1 MQKFWRSKIPKM
13 RAAPMADF
21 LKELWTEIQDD
32 SVFNGA
38 ASIAYFLLLSI
49 FPAAIFL
56 ISLIPYL
63 PIPHLQQAITDL
75 LYQALPEQSAKLL
88 ERTVLQAV
96 AHKKGGLLT
105 FGFFLMLW
113 SASAGIFSAIE
124 QMNITYD
131 IKEHRPFWK
140 VRLTALFLLLII
152 FLLIVGSLSLVIFGG
167 VPQGWLAGLIGWNKP
182 LLIFFAV
189 LRWII
194 LAAFLLLGLEL
205 TFYLGPD
212 VSQGFRYVSPGSL
225 IGTILIASASLG
237 FQLYISHFRDYSAT
251 YGSLGAVIIL
261 MFWLYLVSIALLTG
275 SEINAISSKHPREK
289 EYSASRNK

>member
-1 MQKFWRSKIPKM
+1 MPTAPKQ
-13 RAAPMADF
+13 DF
-21 LKELWTEIQDD
+21 LKEMWKEIQDD
-32 SVFNGA
+32 NVFNGA
-38 ASIAYFLLLSI
+38 AAIAYFLLFSI

-63 PIPHLQQAITDL
+63 PIPHLQQAIMDL
-75 LYQALPEQSAKLL
+75 LYQVLPEQSAKLL
-88 ERTVLQAV
+88 EGTVLNAI
-96 AHKKGGLLT
+96 ANKKGGVLT

-131 IKEHRPFWK
+131 RKEHRPFWK

-152 FLLIVGSLSLVIFGG
+152 FFLIVGSLSLVIFGG
-167 VPQGWLAGLIGWNKP
+167 VLQSGLARLIGWSTP

-189 LRWII
+189 LRWMI
-194 LAAFLLLGLEL
+194 LAAFLILGLEL

-212 VSQGFRYVSPGSL
+212 VPHRFRFISYGSL
-225 IGTILIASASLG
+225 TGAILIAFASLG
-237 FQLYISHFRDYSAT
+237 FQLYITHFRDYSAT

-261 MFWLYLVSIALLTG
+261 MFWLYLVSTALLTG
-275 SEINAISSKHPREK
+275 SEINAILSKRDNAMADNTVQTK
-289 EYSASRNK
+289 